1 MGAKEIRYAYNMNGS
16 SYEVINAFPIA
27 TGTVIEKG
35 EIVLLTA
42 GFITAIGDADQ
53 NDPYLGMATEGHDGA
68 TAGRN
73 VGLEILVSCS
83 PTAVFKCKPNI
94 TTTADS
100 GNTTTWVDAELT
112 AVPNDTWNGGWLKLK
127 TTTAITLPI
136 DKLMPITDFTTSS
149 GTFAG
154 AYTGGVTAGDTAIM
168 LPPYNSH
175 AFDLDSDGTNIDFKT
190 AGGESINIVDV
201 DTELEEVY
209 FMLRL
214 HQFGNGVVAI

>member
-16 SYEVINAFPIA
+16 SYEVIKAFPIA

-35 EIVLLTA
+35 EIVLLTT
-42 GFITAIGDADQ
+42 GFITAIGDVEQ

-68 TAGRN
+68 TAGRD
-73 VGLEILVSCS
+73 VGLEILVSCG

-94 TTTADS
+94 TSTADS
-100 GNTTTWVDAELT
+100 GNTVTWVDAEVT
-112 AVPNDTWNGGWLKLK
+112 AVANDAYNGGWLKLK
-127 TTTAITLPI
+127 TTSAITLPI
-136 DKLMPITDFTTSS
+136 EKLMPITDFTTST

-154 AYTGGVTAGDTAIM
+154 VYTGGVTTGDTAII
-168 LPPYNSH
+168 LPPFGSH
-175 AFDLDSDGTNIDFKT
+175 TFDLDSDGTNINLKAD
-190 AGGESINIVDV
+190 GGESINIVDV